1 MAKKVFIDKVS
12 YKNLAELNNIKFL
25 VRYFKDLGAIEGE
38 PFGFELREIT
48 DLATK
53 CSQVLVDHSLADK
66 LLPSTSYGD
75 DYFKDVQRVLVV
87 CNTIL
92 SGSFNDEEYL
102 ELQILY

>member
-1 MAKKVFIDKVS
+1 MARRVFIDKVS
-12 YKNLAELNNIKFL
+12 YENLAELYNIKFL
-25 VRYFKDLGAIEGE
+25 FRYFKDLGAIEGE
-38 PFGFELREIT
+38 PFNLELEDIT

-66 LLPSTSYGD
+66 VLPSTSYGE
-75 DYFKDVQRVLVV
+75 DYFKDVQRVLDI

-92 SGSFNDEEYL
+92 SEPFDDGEYL